1 MSDRLAIKN
10 CNRRRRLKEK
20 RSIDDKFKPII
31 ERIPKVTEAKIN
43 EERSNPPSRSRIK
56 KSITVS
62 TEPDLETTEQDTPL
76 HILKSTYFP
85 MLLDLNLSKN
95 SSNRISR
102 PEVSQSFSK
111 NTNAP
116 PP

>member
-1 MSDRLAIKN
+1 MKMNKSRIFQSLKN
-10 CNRRRRLKEK
+10 TIL
-20 RSIDDKFKPII
+20 SSTWSKFKPII
-31 ERIPKVTEAKIN
+31 KHIPKITEAKIN
-43 EERSNPPSRSRIK
+43 EERSNSPSRSRIK
-56 KSITVS
+56 KSIKVS

-95 SSNRISR
+95 SNRISR